1 MDGISSG
8 FLVDTTPPEISSSP
22 KHLEYFGL
30 VENTQFDR
38 SSVKVEWKVADPES
52 YIERQ
57 YLSLK
62 SHLGGDFA
70 LSSTLVR
77 IKIF

>member
-8 FLVDTTPPEISSSP
+8 FLVDTTPPEISSGP
-22 KHLEYFGL
+22 NYLQYFGL
-30 VENTQFDR
+30 EEKTQFDR

>member
-8 FLVDTTPPEISSSP
+8 FLVDTTPPEISSGP
-22 KHLEYFGL
+22 KHLKYFGY